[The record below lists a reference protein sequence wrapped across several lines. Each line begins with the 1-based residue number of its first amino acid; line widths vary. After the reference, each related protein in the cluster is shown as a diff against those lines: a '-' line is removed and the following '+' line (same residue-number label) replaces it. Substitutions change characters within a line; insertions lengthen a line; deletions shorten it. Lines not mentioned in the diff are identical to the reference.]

1 MKSFILALALFASTI
16 GIAQITKA
24 ETGGREGDTPMGII
38 GTTIG
43 IIRTTIG
50 IIRNTFGIIRIG
62 VITATDS
69 GITLGILDVPERRTL
84 FLLARLTHR
93 RPTIIRE
100 CSTDAPV
107 QLQLKLARDLRRPL
121 ALV

>member
-69 GITLGILDVPERRTL
+69 GITTGDIGCTGTANTFFTRSTNAPAPYDYPRMLYGC
-84 FLLARLTHR
+84 AR
-93 RPTIIRE
+93 
-100 CSTDAPV
+100 STAT
-107 QLQLKLARDLRRPL
+107 
-121 ALV
+121 